1 MIDYFGKIL
10 GELGADAA
18 VVSITDRIRGHVPGP
33 NDAKGPTEYVPFVVL
48 TDLGGPPMRR
58 VPIQNALLGLRA
70 YGVTP
75 QGAKALYVACSN
87 ALHDVGPRIHGT
99 VLIYD
104 SADGTGGDEGADPQT
119 KQPYVEGVIQLVVSA
134 LAVAV

>member
-1 MIDYFGKIL
+1 MIDYFGAML
-10 GELGADAA
+10 GELRNDAT
-18 VVSITDRIRGHVPGP
+18 VSAITDRIRGHYPGP
-33 NDAKGPTEYVPFVVL
+33 DDAKGVDEFVPFVVL

-58 VPIQNALLGLRA
+58 VPIQRGVIGFRC

-87 ALHDVGPRIHGT
+87 VIHDVGPRIHGT

-104 SADGTGGDEGADPQT
+104 SADGTGGDEGADPRT
-119 KQPYVEGVIQLVVSA
+119 KQPYVEGVMELVA
-134 LAVAV
+134 ATLAVA